1 MNKIKIL
8 TEDDEFIIKADET
21 QLRQIMNQLNSD
33 YDDYIEIIT
42 INNMYW
48 IKPIEVI
55 EIIKL

>member
-8 TEDDEFIIKADET
+8 TEDDEFIIQADET

-42 INNMYW
+42 TNNMYW

>member
-8 TEDDEFIIKADET
+8 TEDDEFIIQTDET
-21 QLRQIMNQLNSD
+21 QLRQIINQLNSD

-42 INNMYW
+42 TNNMYW

>member
-8 TEDDEFIIKADET
+8 TEDDEFIIQADET
-21 QLRQIMNQLNSD
+21 QLRQIINQLNSD

-42 INNMYW
+42 TNNMYW

>member
-8 TEDDEFIIKADET
+8 TEDDEFIIQANGT
-21 QLRQIMNQLNSD
+21 QLRQIINQLNSD

-42 INNMYW
+42 TNNMYW

>member
-8 TEDDEFIIKADET
+8 TEDDEFIIQADET
-21 QLRQIMNQLNSD
+21 QLRQIINQLNSD

-42 INNMYW
+42 TNNMYW
-48 IKPIEVI
+48 IKPVEVI

>member
-8 TEDDEFIIKADET
+8 TEDDEFIIQADET
-21 QLRQIMNQLNSD
+21 QLRQIINQLNSD

-42 INNMYW
+42 ANNMYW